1 MAVKVLEE
9 QPKEI
14 HPWLRTIKVAFVPGW
29 MDDALRQVT
38 EGVLTYLRSTGH
50 KVVDTPDDE
59 TDAII
64 TTARFGE
71 LIDWRASL
79 LMTARRRYKLSHSP
93 VPFTYVSIQKDEF
106 HRYLELFDRFIQEEA
121 PDPDRYQFPGLAP
134 RAYRVLYEQG
144 RRGGPILSFERLV
157 QAQTKCLRIVLIV
170 CDGEKIKEAYHF
182 DLVGAYPK
190 SRADDLQRFYEDI
203 ALRMVT
209 VLSTQE
215 VTNHE
220 VVGEPIPRELWDRLE
235 TPKAMIRAAQELD
248 RRGFF
253 TEMVRIPDLVHV
265 PAVGDAIATQYSE
278 GCFATYDPVI
288 QGLVATVTGS
298 ARPVDKGKI
307 SEDDL
312 AVIVGVKPAGD
323 GALVRHVVG
332 KRNDPPSSEA
342 VEMMDMDELLPRIA
356 WEDDAAGRREV
367 PVARSKLHGHRGVAS
382 FDPRHVEFVPLDPP
396 YYNYLVSCA
405 TQAQARG
412 IKQAFS
418 RSEALRHPEDP
429 RQMVFTVLP
438 GHGVVMV
445 EKWVQGKAP
454 FDVMLK
460 YMDAGYIE
468 IESRI
473 PQGKFT
479 YVPSSDGKMVISL
492 QDE

>member
-1 MAVKVLEE
+1 
-9 QPKEI
+9 
-14 HPWLRTIKVAFVPGW
+14 
-29 MDDALRQVT
+29 
-38 EGVLTYLRSTGH
+38 
-50 KVVDTPDDE
+50 
-59 TDAII
+59 
-64 TTARFGE
+64 
-71 LIDWRASL
+71 
-79 LMTARRRYKLSHSP
+79 
-93 VPFTYVSIQKDEF
+93 
-106 HRYLELFDRFIQEEA
+106 
-121 PDPDRYQFPGLAP
+121 
-134 RAYRVLYEQG
+134 
-144 RRGGPILSFERLV
+144 
-157 QAQTKCLRIVLIV
+157 
-170 CDGEKIKEAYHF
+170 
-182 DLVGAYPK
+182 
-190 SRADDLQRFYEDI
+190 
-203 ALRMVT
+203 
-209 VLSTQE
+209 
-215 VTNHE
+215 
-220 VVGEPIPRELWDRLE
+220 
-235 TPKAMIRAAQELD
+235 
-248 RRGFF
+248 
-253 TEMVRIPDLVHV
+253 
-265 PAVGDAIATQYSE
+265 
-278 GCFATYDPVI
+278 
-288 QGLVATVTGS
+288 
-298 ARPVDKGKI
+298 
-307 SEDDL
+307 
-312 AVIVGVKPAGD
+312 
-323 GALVRHVVG
+323 
-332 KRNDPPSSEA
+332 
-342 VEMMDMDELLPRIA
+342 MMDMDELLPRIA